1 MTFQETLI
9 QILNRLSETD
19 PIFLWLFF
27 AFSNFAENVFPPW
40 PGDTITVF
48 GGFLVARNL
57 HSFGWVELVTSTLAG
72 NLFGAW
78 IMYRFGEVFLQWIQK
93 KQFPFKDSL
102 YDEESIDK
110 TLSWFQ
116 RNSIVVVLFSRFSA
130 GIRFFVSIVAGMVKM
145 NPILFFGVFTGAV
158 ILWCGILIGS
168 GFYLGSH
175 WEDVLGFLE
184 IYNRIIVTLIALIAI
199 LFFWHRRQK
208 TKAAKAA
215 NSR

>member
-9 QILNRLSETD
+9 QILSRLSETD

-57 HSFGWVELVTSTLAG
+57 NSFGWTELITSTLVG
-72 NLFGAW
+72 NVFGAW
-78 IMYRFGEVFLQWIQK
+78 IMYRFGQIFLHWVK
-93 KQFPFKDSL
+93 EKEFPFKDSL
-102 YDEESIDK
+102 YDPESIEK
-110 TLSWFQ
+110 TLSWF
-116 RNSIVVVLFSRFSA
+116 RKNSILVVLFSRFSA

-145 NPILFFGVFTGAV
+145 NPILFFGCFSAAV
-158 ILWCGILIGS
+158 VLWCGVLIVS

-175 WEDVLGFLE
+175 WENVLVFLE
-184 IYNRIIVTLIALIAI
+184 IYNRIIITLAVIVAI

-208 TKAAKAA
+208 AVKQ
-215 NSR
+215 NS

>member
-9 QILNRLSETD
+9 QILNRFSETD

-57 HSFGWVELVTSTLAG
+57 NSFGWPALVTSTFAG

-78 IMYRFGEVFLQWIQK
+78 IMYRFGQMFLHWVRK
-93 KQFPFKDSL
+93 KNFPFKDSL
-102 YDEESIDK
+102 YDEESIEK
-110 TLSWFQ
+110 TFAWFR
-116 RNSIVVVLFSRFSA
+116 RNSILVVLFSRFSA

-145 NPILFFGVFTGAV
+145 NPILFFGVFSIAV
-158 ILWCGILIGS
+158 SLWCGILIFS

-184 IYNRIIVTLIALIAI
+184 IYNRIIVTILAIAALV
-199 LFFWHRRQK
+199 FFWHKKRQR
-208 TKAAKAA
+208 TAKQ
-215 NSR
+215 NS